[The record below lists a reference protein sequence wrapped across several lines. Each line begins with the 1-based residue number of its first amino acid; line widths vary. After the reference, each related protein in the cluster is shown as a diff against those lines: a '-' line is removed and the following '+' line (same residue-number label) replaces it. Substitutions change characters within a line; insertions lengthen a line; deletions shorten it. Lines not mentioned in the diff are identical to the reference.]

1 MNKAE
6 EKVFRMAAD
15 FLEEQRRVQNLFFFF
30 LVLARCSAVLSSGEK
45 IAYCRF
51 KYCLRDTRDT
61 MAEIALK
68 EAATLK
74 Q

>member
-6 EKVFRMAAD
+6 EKVFHMVAD

-45 IAYCRF
+45 N
-51 KYCLRDTRDT
+51 CL
-61 MAEIALK
+61 LP
-68 EAATLK
+68 L
-74 Q
+74 